1 MLMTP
6 FDSTDTCVRDID
18 SMARAVF
25 TWVRQQ
31 AMEQRFLGIPITDS
45 EQLELAAGFLAGMRA
60 RLGLG
65 DSESSLVAYVYSLM
79 RGDRAGALNAAR
91 FLLSRELGATV
102 SCAGYLHGLDAARQ
116 LMNEQHVSDKRSN
129 PAGSEDSTLS
139 SRGSFTRNNL
149 N

>member
-1 MLMTP
+1 MNSL
-6 FDSTDTCVRDID
+6 DSSDHSVQSID

-31 AMEQRFLGIPITDS
+31 AMEQRFLGIPITEA

-65 DSESSLVAYVYSLM
+65 DSESTLVAYVYSLM
-79 RGDRAGALNAAR
+79 RGERSGATNSAR
-91 FLLSRELGATV
+91 ILLSREPGVAV
-102 SCAGYLHGLDAARQ
+102 SCAGYLHGLNAARQ
-116 LMNEQHVSDKRSN
+116 LMCELHRGNERDRAN
-129 PAGSEDSTLS
+129 GAGGSSSTA
-139 SRGSFTRNNL
+139 RDDVPRTDL